1 MRAPAARQRPVSL
14 QAHGRLP
21 TCRGAIEAWM
31 PDATTKE
38 MPEAERA
45 KTGRAVMPER
55 PASGREAYDP
65 DRRAAGA
72 HSQP

>member
-1 MRAPAARQRPVSL
+1 
-14 QAHGRLP
+14 
-21 TCRGAIEAWM
+21 M

-55 PASGREAYDP
+55 PASGREAYGDP